1 MGKKKDSV
9 IITKEVSRYTNE
21 ELVLKKD
28 SHVTS
33 GNVNSRKTGS
43 KRVDK
48 EREREGEKEGG
59 RERGRKAARE
69 GERPVLSVIKK

>member
-1 MGKKKDSV
+1 MGLYNDPGVIMGKKKKDSV

-48 EREREGEKEGG
+48 EREREGEEELEPLGKPAM
-59 RERGRKAARE
+59 RG
-69 GERPVLSVIKK
+69 V